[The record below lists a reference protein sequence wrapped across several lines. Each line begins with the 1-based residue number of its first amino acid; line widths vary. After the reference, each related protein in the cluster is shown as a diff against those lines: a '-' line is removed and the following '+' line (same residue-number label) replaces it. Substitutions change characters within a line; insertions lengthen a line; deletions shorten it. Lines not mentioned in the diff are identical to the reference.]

1 MKTRYI
7 ILIATIL
14 LYLVSSCQTTEKIDD
29 FPLRP
34 SKLVLN
40 SYFTPDSAWEVQVSK
55 SLSVLDNADIKLL
68 NDASIRIYKNDVLLD
83 TLNQSDGYGW
93 YRSSRT
99 VPEPGNKYSIE
110 VTSPKYKTP
119 VTAEEVLVD
128 AVPITDLKVTI
139 IDSSFYRDY
148 WYDEFGN
155 RQGQVWG
162 NVEGSIDVTIS
173 DPAGTDN
180 YYQLSV
186 YTYNTWIDYIY
197 NPDNPGESDTAVRIN
212 REEIRFSTDD
222 PVADDSDDYMT
233 KLHFNDNIIDGE
245 TYQIKLK
252 FDDWNASFDREYYV
266 ELISMNKAGYLY
278 RKSVKE
284 YQNSSGDP
292 FSEPVLI
299 YSNIENGYGIFAG
312 YSTNYNRV
320 RLFDN

>member
-1 MKTRYI
+1 
-7 ILIATIL
+7 
-14 LYLVSSCQTTEKIDD
+14 
-29 FPLRP
+29 
-34 SKLVLN
+34 
-40 SYFTPDSAWEVQVSK
+40 
-55 SLSVLDNADIKLL
+55 
-68 NDASIRIYKNDVLLD
+68 VLLD

-233 KLHFNDNIIDGE
+233 KLHFNDNIIDSFIYFSAISDE
-245 TYQIKLK
+245 STFSSFALLIILSSISVK
-252 FDDWNASFDREYYV
+252 FLIYV
-266 ELISMNKAGYLY
+266 TSMNKAGYLY